1 MSNYRSIRRG
11 AATVEFA
18 IVAPIFFF
26 VILIPMIEF
35 GRAMVVASAVA
46 SAAEVGCRQAVLAD
60 IGNSN
65 SKITTAVTNNI
76 RDVLGTQITPGVTV
90 QVNGAQADISTAV
103 SGSSVS
109 VTVSVPY
116 DNVSWLP
123 ISYSRYVG
131 GLTIRS
137 TQVMRHE

>member
-1 MSNYRSIRRG
+1 MSNCRNTRRG

-26 VILIPMIEF
+26 CILIPMIEF
-35 GRAMVVASAVA
+35 GRAMVVANAVA
-46 SAAEVGCRQAVLAD
+46 AAAEVGCRQAVLSD
-60 IGNSN
+60 LGNSN
-65 SKITTAVTNNI
+65 SKITTAVANNI
-76 RDVLGTQITPGVTV
+76 RDVLGNQVTPSVTV
-90 QVNGAQADISTAV
+90 KVNGAQADISTAI
-103 SGSSVS
+103 SGSTVS
-109 VTVSVPY
+109 VTVSIPY